1 MILINNALVGDVE
14 DDDGGC
20 GGVYNDGDV
29 GTDDAFATA
38 VQVLCTAK
46 CIRPREQSVL
56 KAVVQV
62 CMDR

>member
-20 GGVYNDGDV
+20 GGVDNGGDV
-29 GTDDAFATA
+29 GTN
-38 VQVLCTAK
+38 VQVVCTAK
-46 CIRPREQSVL
+46 CIRPREHSVL